1 MTYEL
6 SPGDVLHIGTAV
18 LTVLA
23 VEGDQIR
30 FKLESLEG
38 AALVVEEA
46 DFRRKLSWLELN

>member
-1 MTYEL
+1 MTYEF

-38 AALVVEEA
+38 AVLVVEEA
-46 DFRRKLSWLELN
+46 DFRRKLSWWELN